1 MPACRSD
8 VARALSFGRLGTPGE
23 ALSEPFRHG
32 VARTRTIFAHRM
44 ASAASAASKGA
55 SHTAAARK
63 TSALAQR
70 IAALC
75 QEFKATDITILSLK
89 GVSDMTDYF
98 VIASGTSDAHV
109 RGLADGVLDAMQ
121 DAGLDTHHVEGLT
134 HGRWVL
140 LDFVDVVVHL
150 FHPETRAFYQL
161 ERLWQDAPVL
171 LADP

>member
-1 MPACRSD
+1 MARPSTPLVDRRLPPAVRAVVGAISD
-8 VARALSFGRLGTPGE
+8 RKG
-23 ALSEPFRHG
+23 
-32 VARTRTIFAHRM
+32 HRVQVLDLR
-44 ASAASAASKGA
+44 G
-55 SHTAAARK
+55 
-63 TSALAQR
+63 L
-70 IAALC
+70 
-75 QEFKATDITILSLK
+75 TDA
-89 GVSDMTDYF
+89 TDYF

-109 RGLADGVLDAMQ
+109 RGLADGVMDAMH

-171 LADP
+171 LTDP